1 MVCFSVRIKEPHKDQ
16 YIQAYGINPK
26 TTQYIYLHLCIYM
39 FRIFALNFLAK
50 ILVVLLICEHL
61 CYLTRSIFDLVT
73 DLMPGKGRI
82 MQATRGGQA
91 KRESEQQCQPLTSQ
105 RILHLDSG
113 EYQKHLEIQRGRWG
127 RIPMKSKYVPA
138 SSFCLLVMYQGW
150 KD

>member
-1 MVCFSVRIKEPHKDQ
+1 MHPCKLYLLKMGSLKYNLHTHCLHGPFFKVRIKEPHKDQ

-73 DLMPGKGRI
+73 DLMLGKGRI
-82 MQATRGGQA
+82 MQVTHGGQA
-91 KRESEQQCQPLTSQ
+91 KRVSEQQC
-105 RILHLDSG
+105 
-113 EYQKHLEIQRGRWG
+113 
-127 RIPMKSKYVPA
+127 
-138 SSFCLLVMYQGW
+138 
-150 KD
+150 